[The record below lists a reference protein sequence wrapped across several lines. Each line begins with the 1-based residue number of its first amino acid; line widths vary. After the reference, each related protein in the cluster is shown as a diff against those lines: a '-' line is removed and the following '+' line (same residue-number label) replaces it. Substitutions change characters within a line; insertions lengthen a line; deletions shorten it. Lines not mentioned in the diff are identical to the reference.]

1 VSRESRA
8 AVARSQRLDRLTV
21 GGIGALA
28 AAGGAAALVVSAGW
42 LGRPRASRPLADPM
56 ALQWLRA
63 HQLWAQVG
71 ALVAGVLLV
80 LLGLWLAS
88 RTLRREPRPDLVLE
102 VDGNPGET
110 AAGETAAGETAAG
123 GLLVTAHAVTEAIRV
138 DAESVS
144 GVAEAR
150 ARVVRIGDT
159 PALRLQL
166 WLRHGADVHA
176 VWSELDKRVLT
187 RARESLGVPA
197 IPTAIRLEL
206 GSAQRQ
212 RVK

>member
-1 VSRESRA
+1 MSSESRA
-8 AVARSQRLDRLTV
+8 ALARSQRLDRLAV
-21 GGIGALA
+21 GGIGALV

-42 LGRPRASRPLADPM
+42 LGKPRASRPLADPI
-56 ALQWLRA
+56 ALEWLRA

-80 LLGLWLAS
+80 LLGLLLAS
-88 RTLRREPRPDLVLE
+88 RTMRPEPRPDLVLE
-102 VDGNPGET
+102 EDAES
-110 AAGETAAGETAAG
+110 G
-123 GLLVTAHAVTEAIRV
+123 GLLVTSQAITEAIQA
-138 DAESVS
+138 DAENVS

-150 ARVVRIGDT
+150 ARVVRVDDT

>member
-1 VSRESRA
+1 
-8 AVARSQRLDRLTV
+8 VARSERLDRLAV

-28 AAGGAAALVVSAGW
+28 AACGAAALVVSAGW
-42 LGRPRASRPLADPM
+42 AGRPRASRPLADPM
-56 ALQWLRA
+56 ALDWLRA
-63 HQLWAQVG
+63 HQLWVQVG
-71 ALVAGVLLV
+71 ALVTGVLLV
-80 LLGLWLAS
+80 LFGLWLAS
-88 RTLRREPRPDLVLE
+88 RTLRPERRPDLVLE
-102 VDGNPGET
+102 EEAGDT
-110 AAGETAAGETAAG
+110 AVG
-123 GLLVTAHAVTEAIRV
+123 GLLVTAQAIAEAIRV

-150 ARVVRIGDT
+150 ARVVRVDAT

-206 GSAQRQ
+206 GSARRQ

>member
-1 VSRESRA
+1 MSRESRA
-8 AVARSQRLDRLTV
+8 AVARSEKLDRLTV
-21 GGIGALA
+21 GVIGALA
-28 AAGGAAALVVSAGW
+28 AAGGALALVVSAGW
-42 LGRPRASRPLADPM
+42 LGRPRASRPLADPI
-56 ALQWLRA
+56 ALEWLRA

-80 LLGLWLAS
+80 LLGLWVAS
-88 RTLRREPRPDLVLE
+88 RTLRPEPRPNLVLE
-102 VDGNPGET
+102 ENAET
-110 AAGETAAGETAAG
+110 G
-123 GLLVTAHAVTEAIRV
+123 GLLVTAQAFTAAIRA
-138 DAESVS
+138 DAENVS
-144 GVAEAR
+144 GVAEVR
-150 ARVVRIGDT
+150 ARVVRVDNT

-187 RARESLGVPA
+187 RAREALGVPA